1 MYWAKLFADAQG
13 GNATVDGLVAKA
25 AKMGD
30 YLRYAMFD
38 KYFKTMGC
46 ASPSCPAGT
55 AYNSA
60 HYLMSWYYSWGGPID
75 TAQNWAFRIGLSYNH
90 LRR

>member
-1 MYWAKLFADAQG
+1 
-13 GNATVDGLVAKA
+13 
-25 AKMGD
+25 MGD

-75 TAQNWAFRIGLSYNH
+75 TAQNWAFRIGSSYNH